1 MSGRWPRQRPTGF
14 TRGVGWHWGGR
25 WIWAPAALTRTPLQW
40 RQARSG
46 SRSGLVVEEGED
58 LEGEHRE
65 EKEEV
70 VDVVLTRVEVVCK
83 VEVSWSL
90 GQVDNPVPARA
101 EVQVCH
107 QVFPA
112 AGLAS
117 ISTGVPASIQTASSL
132 TNATRYIA

>member
-1 MSGRWPRQRPTGF
+1 MAVAVAWWSRRGR
-14 TRGVGWHWGGR
+14 
-25 WIWAPAALTRTPLQW
+25 IWK
-40 RQARSG
+40 G
-46 SRSGLVVEEGED
+46 SIERK
-58 LEGEHRE
+58 
-65 EKEEV
+65 KEEV